1 MIRPAVLSDAPQAM
15 PILMQIIHDMEIPE
29 VQAIGEPK
37 IESLFEAAF
46 AAPDYRYGYQQMLV
60 YVDDP
65 TQKVLGICVGYP
77 AAKEATIDD
86 ALRPFLSQ
94 LGLPG
99 DLRLFKDVEAQPGE
113 WYLDSLAV
121 APAAQG
127 QGIGGQLLDF
137 LPTWLAPKGET
148 VISLN
153 VDLGNPKA
161 KQLYSHHGFRKTGE
175 IMIGAHRYEHLQR
188 PII

>member
-1 MIRPAVLSDAPQAM
+1 MIRPAVLTDAPQAM
-15 PILMQIIHDMEIPE
+15 PILMQIIHDMEIPI
-29 VQAIGEPK
+29 VQEIGETK
-37 IESLFEAAF
+37 TEALFEAAF
-46 AAPDYRYGYQQMLV
+46 AAPDYRYGYRQMLV
-60 YVDDP
+60 YVDDA
-65 TQKVLGICVGYP
+65 TQNVLGICVGYP
-77 AAKEATIDD
+77 AAKEATIDA
-86 ALRPFLSQ
+86 ALQPYLAQFD
-94 LGLPG
+94 LPSE
-99 DLRLFKDVEAQPGE
+99 LRLFTDVEARPGE

-137 LPTWLAPKGET
+137 LPAWLKEQGET

-161 KQLYSHHGFRKTGE
+161 KQLYSHHGFKKTGE

-188 PII
+188 ALN